1 MEIEKE
7 WIEKY
12 NNMDKWCGE
21 YLKEYMRLRYHVIEK
36 TDATALQIEKFNYMR
51 LKKPKKY
58 SNYCKKIWK
67 GPKTTGL
74 IINKG
79 SWIIDFNE

>member
-21 YLKEYMRLRYHVIEK
+21 YLKEYMKLRYHVIEK
-36 TDATALQIEKFNYMR
+36 NDATSLQIEKFNYMR
-51 LKKPKKY
+51 LKKPKK
-58 SNYCKKIWK
+58 SNNYCKKIWK

-74 IINKG
+74 KINKG